1 MAVII
6 QIRGDNAANW
16 TAVNP
21 ILAEREFAYET
32 DTKRMKAGNGST
44 AWNSLPYFEVARQ
57 LERIAAV
64 VSGGILTLDM
74 ALQHERKFEVATAQ
88 TTSFTVAFANITNAQ
103 FIHLVIPITG
113 TVAITFP
120 SNVVSMRSE
129 SRWNNTTRV
138 LTLIAVG
145 TGDLFEI
152 SFDVISG
159 PKYILIAGEG
169 NYPS

>member
-16 TAVNP
+16 TAINP

-32 DTKRMKAGNGST
+32 DTKRMKAGNGTT

-57 LERIAAV
+57 LERITPV
-64 VSGGILTLDM
+64 VTGGILTLDM
-74 ALQHERKFEVATAQ
+74 ALQHERKFEVAAIQ
-88 TTSFTVAFANITNAQ
+88 TTSFTVAFANVTNAQ

-113 TVAITFP
+113 AVTIVFP

-129 SRWNNTTRV
+129 PRWNNTTRALA
-138 LTLIAVG
+138 LTAVG

-152 SFDVISG
+152 SLDVMVG
-159 PKYILIAGEG
+159 PKYIVKASEA

>member
-32 DTKRMKAGNGST
+32 DTKRMKAGNGAT
-44 AWNSLPYFEVARQ
+44 PWNSLPYFEVTRQ

-74 ALQHERKFEVATAQ
+74 ALMHERKFEVATAQ
-88 TTSFTVAFANITNAQ
+88 TGNFTVAFANITNAQ
-103 FIHLVIPITG
+103 FIHLVVPITG
-113 TVAITFP
+113 TVVVTFP
-120 SNVVSMRSE
+120 SSVVSMRSE
-129 SRWNNTTRV
+129 ARWNNTTRGI
-138 LTLIAVG
+138 TLIAVG

-152 SFDVISG
+152 SLNTTASG
-159 PKYILIAGEG
+159 KYILKAGEG
-169 NYPS
+169 NFAA